1 MTLQRR
7 LLIGIFILTLFSLAA
22 CNSSDEEPT
31 TTPTKTLTPVG
42 ETSQPPTDMP
52 VPPTATATSEP
63 ATPTPQ
69 PPETATPTAEEEQP
83 ATPPQLQATEQPAE
97 SGFLPATMESPDF
110 GTQAFLWWRPEVAE
124 RDLNLIREG
133 GFHWVKQTFAWEN
146 IEGAGKGHL
155 DWSFSD
161 RVVQQVNESNLK
173 LLARISTD
181 PQKTDFWAGLPPE
194 SADHF
199 ADYVFALASRYSC
212 KPEAVGCIQAYQVW
226 NEPNLS
232 REWGHKRPNPA
243 EYVYFLGRAYEAI
256 KQANPNAVVVSAGM
270 APTGDNN
277 ELAMPDDLFYEQM
290 YEAMGGSS
298 DGYFD
303 ALGVHGVGFAAPPEL
318 DPDDAAAESRY
329 GGHRFFSFRHVE
341 DIRTIM
347 ERHGDAEKQ
356 IVLLEFGW
364 TSDPVNPDYRWHGGD
379 AGIDQTVQGEYLR
392 RAYEWAEANWRPWIG
407 LMSLITMP
415 NLGWLSD
422 GNPEDEEQF
431 WWGIMEPSPCCGAP
445 TFRPAYIELCRFL
458 NAKDEQLCIHAPE
471 GQAQQE

>member
-1 MTLQRR
+1 MTLQRH
-7 LLIGIFILTLFSLAA
+7 LLIGIFLLTLFSLAA
-22 CNSSDEEPT
+22 CNRTDQEPT
-31 TTPTKTLTPVG
+31 TTPTKTSTPVG
-42 ETSQPPTDMP
+42 ETNEAPTETP

-63 ATPTPQ
+63 ATATSQ
-69 PPETATPTAEEEQP
+69 LPETATATAEEEQP
-83 ATPPQLQATEQPAE
+83 TTLPPTQGTEQAEE

-124 RDLNLIREG
+124 RDLDLIREG

-173 LLARISTD
+173 LLARISID
-181 PQKTDFWAGLPPE
+181 PQKRDFWAGLPPD

-199 ADYVFALASRYSC
+199 ADYIFALASRYSC

-256 KQANPNAVVVSAGM
+256 KQANPNALVISAGM

-318 DPDDAAAESRY
+318 DPDNAAAESRY

-364 TSDPVNPDYRWHGGD
+364 TSDPVNPDYRWHGRD

>member
-42 ETSQPPTDMP
+42 ETSQAPTDTP

-69 PPETATPTAEEEQP
+69 LPGTATPTAEEEQP
-83 ATPPQLQATEQPAE
+83 ATLPQVTEQPAE

-110 GTQAFLWWRPEVAE
+110 GTQGFLWWRPEVAE

-173 LLARISTD
+173 LLARISID
-181 PQKTDFWAGLPPE
+181 PQKRDFWAGLPPV

-256 KQANPNAVVVSAGM
+256 KQANPNALVISAGM

-347 ERHGDAEKQ
+347 ERHGDDDKQ

-364 TSDPVNPDYRWHGGD
+364 TSDPVNPDYRWHGRD

>member
-7 LLIGIFILTLFSLAA
+7 LLFGIFLLTLFSMAA
-22 CNSSDEEPT
+22 CNRSDEEPT

-42 ETSQPPTDMP
+42 ATSQAPTDTP

-69 PPETATPTAEEEQP
+69 PPATATPTAEEEQP
-83 ATPPQLQATEQPAE
+83 ATLPQETEQPAE

-181 PQKTDFWAGLPPE
+181 PQKRDFWAGLPPD

-256 KQANPNAVVVSAGM
+256 KQANPNALVVSAGM

-277 ELAMPDDLFYEQM
+277 ELAMPDHLFYEQM

-318 DPDDAAAESRY
+318 DPDNAAAESRY

-341 DIRTIM
+341 DIRAIM
-347 ERHGDAEKQ
+347 ERHGDDDKQ

-364 TSDPVNPDYRWHGGD
+364 TSDPVNPDYRWHGRD
-379 AGIDQTVQGEYLR
+379 AGIDHGGSGGLS
-392 RAYEWAEANWRPWIG
+392 EA
-407 LMSLITMP
+407 
-415 NLGWLSD
+415 
-422 GNPEDEEQF
+422 
-431 WWGIMEPSPCCGAP
+431 GIRMG
-445 TFRPAYIELCRFL
+445 
-458 NAKDEQLCIHAPE
+458 
-471 GQAQQE
+471 

>member
-7 LLIGIFILTLFSLAA
+7 LLFGIFLLTLFSLAA
-22 CNSSDEEPT
+22 CNRSDEEPT

-42 ETSQPPTDMP
+42 ETSQAPTDTP

-83 ATPPQLQATEQPAE
+83 ATLPQLQATEQPAE

-181 PQKTDFWAGLPPE
+181 PQKRDFWAGLPPD

-347 ERHGDAEKQ
+347 ERHGDDDKQ

-458 NAKDEQLCIHAPE
+458 NAKDGQLCIHAPE

>member
-7 LLIGIFILTLFSLAA
+7 LLIGFILLTLFSLAA
-22 CNSSDEEPT
+22 CNRSDEGPT
-31 TTPTKTLTPVG
+31 TTPTKTSTPVG
-42 ETSQPPTDMP
+42 EASQAPTDTP

-69 PPETATPTAEEEQP
+69 PPETATPAAEEEQP
-83 ATPPQLQATEQPAE
+83 ATPPPPQEAEQTDE

-124 RDLNLIREG
+124 RDLDLIREG
-133 GFHWVKQTFAWEN
+133 GFHWVKQIFAWEN

-161 RVVQQVNESNLK
+161 RVVQQVNASNLK
-173 LLARISTD
+173 LLARISID
-181 PQKTDFWAGLPPE
+181 PQKRDFWAGLPPD

-212 KPEAVGCIQAYQVW
+212 KSEAVGCIQAYQIW

-232 REWGHKRPNPA
+232 REWGHKRPNAA

-256 KQANPNAVVVSAGM
+256 KLANPNALVVSAGM
-270 APTGDNN
+270 APTGDNS

-298 DGYFD
+298 EDYFD

-318 DPDDAAAESRY
+318 EPNTAAAESRY

-341 DIRTIM
+341 DIRAIM
-347 ERHGDAEKQ
+347 ERHGDADKQ

-364 TSDPVNPDYRWHGGD
+364 TSDPVNPDYRWHGRD
-379 AGIDQTVQGEYLR
+379 AGIDMVVQADYLK
-392 RAYEWAEANWRPWIG
+392 RAYEFAEANWRPWIG

-415 NLGWLSD
+415 NLEWLSD

-431 WWGIMEPSPCCGAP
+431 WWGIMEPSPCCGPP
-445 TFRPAYIELCRFL
+445 TFRPAYIELCRYL
-458 NAKDEQLCIHAPE
+458 NALDEQICIHAPE
-471 GQAQQE
+471 GQE

>member
-7 LLIGIFILTLFSLAA
+7 LLFGIFLITLFSLAA
-22 CNSSDEEPT
+22 CNRSNEEPT

-42 ETSQPPTDMP
+42 ETSQAPTDTP
-52 VPPTATATSEP
+52 VRPTATATSEP
-63 ATPTPQ
+63 ATSTPQ

-83 ATPPQLQATEQPAE
+83 ATLPQVTEQPAE
-97 SGFLPATMESPDF
+97 SGFLPATMDSPDF

-181 PQKTDFWAGLPPE
+181 PQKRDFWAGLPPD

-256 KQANPNAVVVSAGM
+256 KQANPNALVISAGM

-318 DPDDAAAESRY
+318 DPDNAAAESRY